1 MKKYWVVQCAPEN
14 YYNIYLLNNG
24 EWEWA
29 RNNKYSGRAR
39 NGAVQCF
46 DKIKKKAIKPYVLC
60 QKDRYLLIF

>member
-46 DKIKKKAIKPYVLC
+46 DKIKK
-60 QKDRYLLIF
+60 RR